1 MAPRPNVAFGTG
13 GLKPVLRDMS
23 FIHISTHLSPVL
35 HICLCADTGNRSSA
49 RSSPSL
55 LPPPDHA
62 RPSPSTYGAPALT
75 FDSPH
80 PATCSL
86 SELHVRVPGIEPGS
100 FDWQPNVLPLN
111 HTRFPKDYTG
121 AYELGNYCARRD
133 SNPQPLRPKRNALS
147 LELRAQTLRLLFKS
161 NMVEQQ
167 ILQKLHFS

>member
-1 MAPRPNVAFGTG
+1 
-13 GLKPVLRDMS
+13 MS

-35 HICLCADTGNRSSA
+35 HILY
-49 RSSPSL
+49 SL
-55 LPPPDHA
+55 I
-62 RPSPSTYGAPALT
+62 
-75 FDSPH
+75 F
-80 PATCSL
+80 
-86 SELHVRVPGIEPGS
+86 VRVPGIEPES
-100 FDWQPNVLPLN
+100 VPWQATVLPLN
-111 HTRFPKDYTG
+111 HTRFPEDYTG